1 MVAIEHL
8 QGIDG
13 FCEWIYAKDRE
24 KTEIVQII
32 QCEVLTELAPENV
45 AYIIQLLEIDD
56 TQIDKK
62 REKIISTLGGYRS
75 LDMTLNLA
83 KKYYPPLGEQ
93 RA

>member
-1 MVAIEHL
+1 MVAIENL

-45 AYIIQLLEIDD
+45 AYIIQLLEID
-56 TQIDKK
+56 KK

>member
-1 MVAIEHL
+1 MVAIENL

-24 KTEIVQII
+24 KTKIVQII

-45 AYIIQLLEIDD
+45 AYIIQLLE
-56 TQIDKK
+56 IDKK